1 MSGRPLVPDSPPV
14 AAVVFDLG
22 KVLIDWDPR
31 YLYQKYFEDDRAAM
45 ERFLADVCSMAWHT
59 RCDAGVPM
67 ADNVRAL
74 AARHPGQAALIA
86 AWDAEWPA
94 MFRGPIEGTVRLLE
108 ALDARGMPLFA
119 ITNYPGDKWAQGLA
133 QFPFL
138 GRFRAVLVSGIEK
151 LAKPDPAIFRL
162 SIERFGITPA
172 TTLFIDDLAAN
183 VAAAAALGF
192 QVHHFAGPEGL
203 AQELARKGLL

>member
-1 MSGRPLVPDSPPV
+1 MLDSPPV

-31 YLYQKYFEDDRAAM
+31 YLYQKYFPDDGAAM
-45 ERFLADVCSMAWHT
+45 ERFLAEVCSMAWHT

-67 ADNVRAL
+67 ADNVSAL
-74 AARHPGQAALIA
+74 AAQYPEHAALIA
-86 AWDAEWPA
+86 AWEAEWPA

-108 ALDARGMPLFA
+108 ALDARGTPLFA
-119 ITNYPGDKWAQGLA
+119 ITNYPGDKWAHGLA

-138 GRFRAVLVSGIEK
+138 RRFRDVLVSGIEK
-151 LAKPDPAIFRL
+151 LAKPDPAVFRL
-162 SIERFGITPA
+162 SVERFGITPA
-172 TTLFIDDLAAN
+172 ATLFIDDLAAN

-203 AQELARKGLL
+203 ADELARKGLL